1 MSLRKS
7 DKIIAAVGVV
17 ILILAV
23 FAIIYYF
30 DGEDTVDDG
39 DGSDIV
45 DDYKVTWETL
55 SDELKVI
62 TGEAYPD
69 YNTPI
74 KFDVEEGCVIQKVK
88 VQLTWEDDTY
98 VILSLFRKGYDTLTA
113 DFSLGASKDSCEP
126 QTGEGNETF
135 DLLAYDP
142 MLVEMLEDKEDKFAA
157 EESLYELYEGM
168 NEVTIDT
175 NITITPGEKFFFR
188 PIPLIKKLTD
198 SGDDFELKVT
208 YDYVKPTVEDNE
220 PNDDDNGDNNGTDGY
235 NGAYGGYYRDTSRGR
250 DI

>member
-30 DGEDTVDDG
+30 DGEDTVDDAG
-39 DGSDIV
+39 DSDELGE
-45 DDYKVTWETL
+45 YKVTWESD
-55 SDELKVI
+55 SDEFKI

-69 YNTPI
+69 YNKPI
-74 KFDVEEGCVIQKVK
+74 KIDVEEGCVIQKVK
-88 VQLTWEDDTY
+88 VQLTWEDDSY
-98 VILSLFRKGYDTLTA
+98 VVLSLFRKGFDTLTA
-113 DFSLGASKDSCEP
+113 DFNLGSSSGSCEH
-126 QTGEGNETF
+126 TGDGNESF

-142 MLVEMLEDKEDKFAA
+142 LLVEMLEDKEDKFAA
-157 EESLYELYEGM
+157 EESLYDLYEGM

-198 SGDDFELKVT
+198 SGDDFELIVA
-208 YDYVKPTVEDNE
+208 YDFVKPTVEGEE
-220 PNDDDNGDNNGTDGY
+220 PNDDGNNDDGNGTDGY
-235 NGAYGGYYRDTSRGR
+235 NGAYGGYFRDTSRGR